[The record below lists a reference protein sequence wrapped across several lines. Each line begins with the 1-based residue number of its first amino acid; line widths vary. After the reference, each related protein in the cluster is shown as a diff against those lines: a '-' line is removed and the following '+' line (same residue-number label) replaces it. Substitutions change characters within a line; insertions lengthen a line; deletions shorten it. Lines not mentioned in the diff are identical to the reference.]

1 MDGTVA
7 THPDNLRARLEERGE
22 LLEATRLRYRAL
34 EKMLRAFFWQ
44 GRVRDNLELL
54 REVALAQPQV
64 DATLEAV
71 ARRAAAEG
79 WPRSSAPMV
88 LLAEVARLREDVAWA
103 VERRLIAKQKPAQ
116 LGEALLKLE
125 EEVLDAG
132 PLLGRR
138 LWAQAV
144 ELLPRN
150 LPELRA
156 ACAAGEI
163 FERVFKRPAAE
174 GALPFDAAEADEVR
188 RALLVADK
196 ALEALWA
203 RLDRFDGTGRVRS
216 FLEKRMRR
224 APVRPPRSGPELLLH
239 AAFWHDLTRAR
250 LKALLESRLS
260 PVVPREEEW
269 PELLGWLVAREGAAR
284 ARLEASEVLSEGR
297 AGLLEVA
304 AELAA
309 LSRARP
315 VGPWNEEA
323 AWVRLWTSAQRARS
337 EVGPDAEQLRDSLRL
352 FIRLRGRGQTPARLF
367 SPERDVLAR
376 TPGGQPGGEPDDL
389 PGLVQRA
396 REAAGRPRAGR
407 MSG

>member
-1 MDGTVA
+1 MNPTVA
-7 THPDNLRARLEERGE
+7 PPPDTLRARLEERAE
-22 LLEATRLRYRAL
+22 LLEATRMRYRAL
-34 EKMLRAFFWQ
+34 EKLLRAFFWKA
-44 GRVRDNLELL
+44 RVRAQLELL
-54 REVALAQPQV
+54 REVALAQPEV

-71 ARRAAAEG
+71 ARRAQVEG
-79 WPRSSAPMV
+79 WPRGSATME
-88 LLAEVARLREDVAWA
+88 LLAEVKRLREALAKA
-103 VERRLIAKQKPAQ
+103 VERRLIAKKKPAL

-144 ELLPRN
+144 EMLPRN
-150 LPELRA
+150 LAELRA
-156 ACAAGEI
+156 VCTAAEV
-163 FERVFKRPAAE
+163 FERVFKRPVTE

-188 RALLVADK
+188 RALPVADT

-203 RLDRFDGTGRVRS
+203 RLDRFDGTGRVRT
-216 FLEKRMRR
+216 FLEKRVRR
-224 APVRPPRSGPELLLH
+224 APVHPPRSGPELLLH
-239 AAFWHDLTRAR
+239 AAFWHDLARAR

-269 PELLGWLVAREGAAR
+269 PELLEWLVAREGPAE
-284 ARLEASEVLSEGR
+284 ARLGASEVLSEGR

-323 AWVRLWTSAQRARS
+323 AWVRLWTAAQRARS
-337 EVGPDAEQLRDSLRL
+337 ETGPDLERLRESLRL
-352 FIRLRGRGQTPARLF
+352 FIRLRGQGQTPARLF
-367 SPERDVLAR
+367 SPAR
-376 TPGGQPGGEPDDL
+376 EPLSPLPGGHEPDDL

-396 REAAGRPRAGR
+396 REVAGQPWAR
-407 MSG
+407 MMPG

>member
-1 MDGTVA
+1 MA

-34 EKMLRAFFWQ
+34 EKMLRAFFWKD
-44 GRVRDNLELL
+44 RVRANLELL

-64 DATLEAV
+64 DTTLEAV
-71 ARRAAAEG
+71 ARRAAVEG
-79 WPRSSAPMV
+79 WPRRSAPMV
-88 LLAEVARLREDVAWA
+88 LLAEVARLRGAVAAA
-103 VERRLIAKQKPAQ
+103 VERRLIAKQKPAL

-138 LWAQAV
+138 LWIQAV
-144 ELLPRN
+144 EILPRN
-150 LPELRA
+150 LQELRA
-156 ACAAGEI
+156 ACAAGEV

-174 GALPFDAAEADEVR
+174 GALPFDAVEADEVR

-196 ALEALWA
+196 ALEALWS
-203 RLDRFDGTGRVRS
+203 RLERFDGTGRVS
-216 FLEKRMRR
+216 AFLEKRMKR

-239 AAFWHDLTRAR
+239 AAFWHDLARAR
-250 LKALLESRLS
+250 LRALLESRLS
-260 PVVPREEEW
+260 PVMPREEEW
-269 PELLGWLVAREGAAR
+269 PELLGWLVVREGSAR
-284 ARLEASEVLSEGR
+284 VGLPTSEVLSEGR

-323 AWVRLWTSAQRARS
+323 AWVRLWTAAQRAKS
-337 EVGPDAEQLRDSLRL
+337 ETGADAERLRESLRL
-352 FIRLRGRGQTPARLF
+352 FIRLRGQGQTPARLF
-367 SPERDVLAR
+367 SSGRPELAGL
-376 TPGGQPGGEPDDL
+376 PGGQTGREPEDL

-396 REAAGRPRAGR
+396 REAAGQPRTGR
-407 MSG
+407 VSG

>member
-1 MDGTVA
+1 MA
-7 THPDNLRARLEERGE
+7 TPPDNLRARLEERAE

-34 EKMLRAFFWQ
+34 EKLLGAFFWKD
-44 GRVRDNLELL
+44 RVRVNLELL
-54 REVALAQPQV
+54 REVALAQPEV
-64 DATLEAV
+64 DATREAV
-71 ARRAAAEG
+71 ARRASAEG
-79 WPRSSAPMV
+79 WPRDSAPME
-88 LLAEVARLREDVAWA
+88 LLAEVERLREALARV
-103 VERRLIAKQKPAQ
+103 VERRLIAKRKPAL

-144 ELLPRN
+144 EMLPRN

-156 ACAAGEI
+156 ACVAAEV
-163 FERVFKRPAAE
+163 FERVFKRPVAE
-174 GALPFDAAEADEVR
+174 GMLSFDAAEADEVR
-188 RALLVADK
+188 RALPVADK

-203 RLDRFDGTGRVRS
+203 RLERFDGTGRVRA
-216 FLEKRMRR
+216 FLEKRGRR
-224 APVRPPRSGPELLLH
+224 APVHPPRSGPELLLH
-239 AAFWHDLTRAR
+239 AAFWHDLARAR

-269 PELLGWLVAREGAAR
+269 PELLGWLVAREGSAE
-284 ARLEASEVLSEGR
+284 ARLSASEVLSEGR

-323 AWVRLWTSAQRARS
+323 AWVRLWTAAQRARS
-337 EVGPDAEQLRDSLRL
+337 ETGPDLERLRESLRL
-352 FIRLRGRGQTPARLF
+352 FIRLRGQGQTPARLF
-367 SPERDVLAR
+367 SPAR
-376 TPGGQPGGEPDDL
+376 EPLSRPPGGRVGGEPDDL
-389 PGLVQRA
+389 PGLVRRA
-396 REAAGRPRAGR
+396 REAAGQTRA
-407 MSG
+407 

>member
-1 MDGTVA
+1 MA
-7 THPDNLRARLEERGE
+7 TSPDILRARLEDRAD

-34 EKMLRAFFWQ
+34 EKLLRAFFWKD
-44 GRVRDNLELL
+44 RVRANLELL
-54 REVALAQPQV
+54 REVALAQPEV
-64 DATLEAV
+64 DATLESV
-71 ARRAAAEG
+71 ARRAEAEG
-79 WPRSSAPMV
+79 WPRGSAPMA
-88 LLAEVARLREDVAWA
+88 LLSEVERLREAVAWE
-103 VERRLIAKQKPAQ
+103 VERRLIAKKKPEL
-116 LGEALLKLE
+116 LGDALLKLE

-144 ELLPRN
+144 EMLPRN

-156 ACAAGEI
+156 ACVAAEV
-163 FERVFKRPAAE
+163 FERIFKRPTLA

-188 RALLVADK
+188 RALPVAET

-203 RLDRFDGTGRVRS
+203 RLDRFDATGRVRA
-216 FLEKRMRR
+216 FLEKRARR
-224 APVRPPRSGPELLLH
+224 APVHPPRSGPELLLH
-239 AAFWHDLTRAR
+239 ADFWHDLARAR
-250 LKALLESRLS
+250 LKALLEERLS

-269 PELLGWLVAREGAAR
+269 PELLGWLVARESSAE
-284 ARLEASEVLSEGR
+284 ARLPASEVLCEGR

-309 LSRARP
+309 LSHARP
-315 VGPWNEEA
+315 QGAWSEEA
-323 AWVRLWTSAQRARS
+323 AWVRLWTAAQRARA
-337 EVGPDAEQLRDSLRL
+337 ETGPDLERLRESLRL
-352 FIRLRGRGQTPARLF
+352 FIRLRGQGQTPARLF
-367 SPERDVLAR
+367 SEAR
-376 TPGGQPGGEPDDL
+376 GQLPRLPSGHVDDEVDDL